1 MPACWQNIKPVFLI
15 GGIVRVIALVN
26 QKGGVGKT
34 TSTANIGAGLA
45 LLGRKVLLVDLDP
58 QANLTEGL
66 GVDPGEIQ
74 VSIYDVLI
82 NGHNA
87 KEVIVSI
94 KEGLD
99 LLPSCIDLAGAEAE
113 LISLQG
119 RESRLK
125 VALATVRGYDYALI
139 DAPPSLGQLTLNAMY
154 AAREIFIPL
163 QTEFY
168 ALKGVAKLLNTVGE
182 VQKWGN
188 KKLVITGVIGTC
200 YDNRK
205 NLNKE
210 VVSQLRDHFG
220 DRVFKTLIRDNVALA
235 EAPAASMDIFAYD
248 KSSRGAED
256 YAALCQEITAM
267 EATS

>member
-1 MPACWQNIKPVFLI
+1 MRI
-15 GGIVRVIALVN
+15 IALVN

-34 TSTANIGAGLA
+34 TSAANIGAGLA

-66 GVDPGEIQ
+66 GVDLDEVG
-74 VSIYDVLI
+74 VSVYDVLI
-82 NGHNA
+82 NGTQLE
-87 KEVIVSI
+87 EVIVPLR
-94 KEGLD
+94 ECLD
-99 LLPSCIDLAGAEAE
+99 LIPSCIDLAGAEAE
-113 LISLQG
+113 LISMQG

-125 VALATVRGYDYALI
+125 AALATARGYDYVLI
-139 DAPPSLGQLTLNAMY
+139 DAPPSLGQLTLNAMW

-163 QTEFY
+163 QAEFY
-168 ALKGVAKLLNTVGE
+168 ALKGVAKLMGTVAE

-188 KKLVITGVIGTC
+188 KKLAITGVIGTC

-210 VVSQLRDHFG
+210 VVVQMREHFG
-220 DRVFKTLIRDNVALA
+220 AQVFKTMIRDNVALA
-235 EAPAASMDIFAYD
+235 EAPAAGLDIFAYD

-256 YAALCQEITAM
+256 YAALCQEIIAM
-267 EATS
+267 EVEPIDSVLEGRVDHGVYS

>member
-1 MPACWQNIKPVFLI
+1 M
-15 GGIVRVIALVN
+15 RVIALVN

-66 GVDPGEIQ
+66 GVDPGEVQ
-74 VSIYDVLI
+74 VSVYDILI
-82 NGHNA
+82 NGHSA
-87 KEVIVSI
+87 KDVIVHV
-94 KEGLD
+94 KDNLD

-125 VALATVRGYDYALI
+125 AALAKVRGYDYALI

-154 AAREIFIPL
+154 AAHEIFIPL
-163 QTEFY
+163 QAEFY
-168 ALKGVAKLLNTVGE
+168 ALKGVAKLLDTVAE

-188 KKLVITGVIGTC
+188 QKLAITGVIGTC
-200 YDNRK
+200 YDSRK

-210 VVSQLRDHFG
+210 VVGQLREHFG
-220 DRVFKTLIRDNVALA
+220 EQVFKTMIRDNVALA
-235 EAPAASMDIFAYD
+235 EAPAAGLDIFAYD

-256 YAALCQEITAM
+256 YAALCQEIIAM
-267 EATS
+267 EVGPIDSVLRGRTEHGVYS